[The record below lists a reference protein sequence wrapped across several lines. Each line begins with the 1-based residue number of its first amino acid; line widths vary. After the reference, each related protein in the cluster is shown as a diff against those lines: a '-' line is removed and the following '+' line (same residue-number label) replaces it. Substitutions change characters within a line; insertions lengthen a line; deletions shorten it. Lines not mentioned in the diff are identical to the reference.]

1 MIALLSGLLFG
12 AGLTLSD
19 MINQHK
25 VLGFLNIT
33 GTWDPSLLF
42 VMGGALLVFIPGYQ
56 LLVKNRK
63 QALNHAPMQ
72 IPVHHKIDRSLV
84 IGAAVFGIGWGLGGV
99 CPGPA
104 LVDLLSGSTGAF
116 GFFIAMLIGMGAANW
131 IKGIAVFRR

>member
-104 LVDLLSGSTGAF
+104 LVDLLSCSTGAF
-116 GFFIAMLIGMGAANW
+116 GFFIAMLIGMGAATW